1 MVVELFR
8 FGILWTQGSHCI
20 EVMDEAL
27 AILQE
32 TVDINA
38 VPLATKRE
46 YTLKDGVPTIA
57 CLEILEDIAL
67 AALGDEAHV
76 RRYVLWY
83 TSTEG
88 CVC

>member
-8 FGILWTQGSHCI
+8 FGILWTQGSHCF

-38 VPLATKRE
+38 APMAMTRE
-46 YTLKDGVPTIA
+46 YVLKDGVPTIA
-57 CLEILEDIAL
+57 CLKIMEDIAL
-67 AALGDEAHV
+67 TTLGDEAHV
-76 RRYVLWY
+76 RRYAPFGSAW
-83 TSTEG
+83 
-88 CVC
+88 